1 MSKKETPKKYAD
13 AIPYDAI
20 AKIELKTLQIRCA
33 KRKPKTKKVEPV
45 IPTVVRCLR
54 LGKSSRAISSIV
66 KAHHGISVSKDTIL
80 RFAKTLP
87 NRSLN
92 TY

>member
-1 MSKKETPKKYAD
+1 MSKKDTPKKYSD

-20 AKIELKTLQIRCA
+20 AKIELKYLQVRCA
-33 KRKPKTKKVEPV
+33 KRRPKSKKVESV
-45 IPTVVRCLR
+45 IPTVVRCLH

-87 NRSLN
+87 NHSLN
-92 TY
+92 TR